1 MTAFHVEITEDQV
14 TRRLAELLKAGEN
27 LTPAMRAISGLLNDL
42 TEEAFARQA
51 QPGGPKWAPLARSTI
66 EGRIGRWAKAAGGT
80 RKDGRI
86 SKAVANR
93 AAGAKLLQDT
103 GRLAASV
110 HGSSGADF
118 AQIGVSAVYAAI
130 HQFGGKTSPSTIR
143 PKRAKALA
151 IGDAVV
157 KSAKHPGSTIPARPY
172 LPLAGD
178 SGQLT
183 APAREGILEILSR
196 HFGA

>member
-1 MTAFHVEITEDQV
+1 MTAFRVEIAEHQI
-14 TRRLAELLKAGEN
+14 TRRLTELLKAGEN
-27 LTPAMRAISGLLNDL
+27 LTPAMRAVSGLLADL

-66 EGRIGRWAKAAGGT
+66 EGRAGRWAKAKGGT

-86 SKAVANR
+86 SKTVGNR
-93 AAGAKLLQDT
+93 IAAAKLLQDT

-110 HGSSGADF
+110 HGASGADF

-130 HQFGGKTSPSTIR
+130 HQFGGKTSPSVIR
-143 PKRAKALA
+143 PKLAKALT

-157 KSAKHPGSTIPARPY
+157 KSANHPGSTIPARPY

-178 SGQLT
+178 SKQLT
-183 APAREGILEILSR
+183 APAYEGILGILSR
-196 HFGA
+196 HFGV